1 MGAKLINQPKFANQW
16 LQFTFAN
23 LLPLPDSSLIKDLR
37 IALFGATGTWI
48 SLIAFILE
56 SLQKLLALVAYFLM
70 GLALRNLFK
79 MK

>member
-1 MGAKLINQPKFANQW
+1 MNVKLVDELEVSTQW

-23 LLPLPDSSLIKDLR
+23 MLPLPDSSLIKDLR
-37 IALFGATGTWI
+37 SALFGAPGTWV
-48 SLIAFILE
+48 SLAAFILE
-56 SLQKLLALVAYFLM
+56 SLQKLLALIAYFLM